1 VEYLG
6 FYVLLGGVVLVA
18 LILTLPA
25 IIEDWRIT
33 EPTEKG
39 HGRPRLRWTVRRTA
53 AGGTMNVKRR
63 LASVPSVG
71 VSVPSVMQ
79 KTKAPPQNHIKRGSE
94 EASTCTPHHAVL
106 G

>member
-25 IIEDWRIT
+25 IIEDWQIT

-39 HGRPRLRWTVRRTA
+39 HGRHGKGRLPR
-53 AGGTMNVKRR
+53 
-63 LASVPSVG
+63 SP
-71 VSVPSVMQ
+71 
-79 KTKAPPQNHIKRGSE
+79 
-94 EASTCTPHHAVL
+94 
-106 G
+106 